1 MLRCEIVTVFVTGF
15 VNAYYFIKGDNTN
28 NSNNSNNIGFVMS
41 VVLGVLCSQV
51 LINVSAYKKSGW
63 VK

>member
-1 MLRCEIVTVFVTGF
+1 VLRCEIVTIFVTGF
-15 VNAYYFIKGDNTN
+15 VNAYYFIKVD
-28 NSNNSNNIGFVMS
+28 NSNGNIGFIMS

-51 LINVSAYKKSGW
+51 LINVSTYKKSGL

>member
-1 MLRCEIVTVFVTGF
+1 VLRCEIVTIFVTGF
-15 VNAYYFIKGDNTN
+15 VNAYYFIKGDNTISKN
-28 NSNNSNNIGFVMS
+28 NNNIGFVMS

-51 LINVSAYKKSGW
+51 LINVSAYKKSGL